1 MRYEPEITE
10 YGEQPYAGIR
20 GRVRTDGFAAIA
32 DRIPELIGW
41 LAARGTEPLG
51 GPFLR
56 YNVIGADGELE
67 VEAGVPVAVAPE
79 PEGDVRAGVL
89 PAGRYATLTHVGH
102 PDELV
107 GVTQELI
114 AWAGTQGL
122 EWDMTRAADGEHWVG
137 RTETFLTD
145 PRVEPDPNKWE
156 TRLAIRLADG

>member
-1 MRYEPEITE
+1 MRYEPEIVE
-10 YGEQPYAGIR
+10 CGEQPYAGVR
-20 GRVRTDGFAAIA
+20 RRVRRDHFAPVA

-41 LAARGTEPLG
+41 LAARGTEPAG

-56 YNVIGADGELE
+56 YNVIGTDGELE

-102 PDELV
+102 PDELA
-107 GVTQELI
+107 GVTEELI
-114 AWAGTQGL
+114 AWAGARGL
-122 EWDMTRAADGEHWVG
+122 EWDMTEAGDGEHWVG

-145 PRVEPDPNKWE
+145 PRVEPDLNKWQ